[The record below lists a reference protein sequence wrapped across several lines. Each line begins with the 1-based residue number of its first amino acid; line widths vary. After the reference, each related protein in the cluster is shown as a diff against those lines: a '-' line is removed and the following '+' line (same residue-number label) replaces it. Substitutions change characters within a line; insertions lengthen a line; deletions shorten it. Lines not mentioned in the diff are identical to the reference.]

1 MIHLQTRCP
10 SCATEFGWETFESL
24 QRQGSFFVVPPL
36 AVVRCPNCN
45 QPSLPGETLPMLSLA
60 PLILKEEDYTGAISR
75 LFSRLP
81 DGYRMMQRYAIGN
94 GNELALCTMY
104 SPGMFFLVFLNHM
117 GDVDITRIER
127 VAEQGAREKVR
138 AVASIIGA
146 TKIEA

>member
-10 SCATEFGWETFESL
+10 ACATEFAWETYASL

-45 QPSLPGETLPMLSLA
+45 QVSLPGETLPLLSLS
-60 PLILKEEDYTGAISR
+60 PLFLNEEDYTGAISR
-75 LFSRLP
+75 HFGVLP
-81 DGYRMMQRYAIGN
+81 DGFRMMLRYAIGN
-94 GNELALCTMY
+94 GNEIALCTMY
-104 SPGMFFLVFLNHM
+104 TGTFFLIFLSHT
-117 GDVDITRIER
+117 GDVDITKIAG
-127 VAEQGAREKVR
+127 VAEQGAREKVQ